1 MQTSTLNGLKT
12 YYVYDADSHRV
23 RKKTEAGASTTYVY
37 DAFGQLAMEAGG
49 TQTPACTR
57 CFLTVDALG
66 STRQVTDATTGGT
79 VGCHDYLPFGEEL
92 SGVAGRTGSC
102 WTAVDTT
109 LKFTGKENTDTA
121 ASGNAA
127 GLDYFGARY
136 MSSAQGRLTSPDP
149 KAFFARTITNPQKW
163 NKYAYTLNNPLA
175 LVDPD
180 GKEEVTV
187 RAFIPERNFKFP
199 PVIGPTWRG
208 DGRSFDANSS
218 SYRVQGQITIET
230 DPSIRANPIV
240 RAQGTTSGSAVD
252 WWGLGSSQDAT
263 KVNLSAVGS
272 RDANGNPTVS
282 VSVSGSDPLAPGA
295 PPAAATLT
303 IGLPT
308 SGSSITVG
316 GTITPYPAWEIY
328 ATPQG
333 GTPTTV
339 LTVPTSPQTNS
350 PAALFLG
357 QSQTIF
363 AQKPL
368 PPPPDD
374 CKKTGTCS
382 QPQ

>member
-1 MQTSTLNGLKT
+1 M
-12 YYVYDADSHRV
+12 
-23 RKKTEAGASTTYVY
+23 
-37 DAFGQLAMEAGG
+37 
-49 TQTPACTR
+49 
-57 CFLTVDALG
+57 
-66 STRQVTDATTGGT
+66 
-79 VGCHDYLPFGEEL
+79 PFGGDL
-92 SGVAGRTGSC
+92 GNGVDGRGTCFESVAYPS
-102 WTAVDTT
+102 TSADI
-109 LKFTGKENTDTA
+109 LNQKFTGKERD
-121 ASGNAA
+121 SES

-136 MSSAQGRLTSPDP
+136 MSSAQGRFTSPDP
-149 KAFFARTITNPQKW
+149 KQFNSRFLTNPQKW
-163 NKYAYTLNNPLA
+163 NKYSYTLNNPLA

-187 RAFIPERNFKFP
+187 TVRAFIPESNFKFP

-208 DGRSFDANSS
+208 DGRGFDANAT

-230 DPSIRANPIV
+230 DPSVRANPIV
-240 RAQGTTSGSAVD
+240 SAQGSTSGSAVN

-272 RDANGNPTVS
+272 RDANGNPIVNI
-282 VSVSGSDPLAPGA
+282 SVSGSDPLAPGA

-308 SGSSITVG
+308 NGSQISVG

-333 GTPTTV
+333 GRPTTV
-339 LTVPTSPQTNS
+339 LQVPTSPQTNS

-357 QSQTIF
+357 QSQTIYS
-363 AQKPL
+363 QKPL
-368 PPPPDD
+368 PSSDG

-382 QPQ
+382 QPQQ